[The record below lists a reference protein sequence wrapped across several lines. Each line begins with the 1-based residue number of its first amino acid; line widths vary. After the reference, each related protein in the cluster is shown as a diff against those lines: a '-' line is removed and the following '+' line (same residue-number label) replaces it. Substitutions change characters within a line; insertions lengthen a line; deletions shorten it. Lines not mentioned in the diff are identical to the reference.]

1 VSELLVEK
9 PINVQVIG
17 ESSTSLL
24 VTWDIN
30 VNSSSS
36 SAAAASYYR
45 VFFYE
50 LTNLVSGEMDVTAEQ
65 RQAVIN
71 DLCQLCEYNVQVV
84 AYAVNG
90 TSHSSDEVTGRTLS
104 DGKFSFT

>member
-1 VSELLVEK
+1 
-9 PINVQVIG
+9 
-17 ESSTSLL
+17 
-24 VTWDIN
+24 
-30 VNSSSS
+30 
-36 SAAAASYYR
+36 
-45 VFFYE
+45 
-50 LTNLVSGEMDVTAEQ
+50 MDVTAEQ